1 MLENNLRERSTV
13 DVLMGRLTDLEEQKD
28 ELLVKITFLRELLE
42 TQEEQLQLVRAE
54 EDVIAGKLSASHRE
68 FITVAA

>member
-1 MLENNLRERSTV
+1 MLENTLRDRATI

-42 TQEEQLQLVRAE
+42 TQEEQLKLVRVE
-54 EDVIAGKLSASHRE
+54 ENIIASKLSASHRE